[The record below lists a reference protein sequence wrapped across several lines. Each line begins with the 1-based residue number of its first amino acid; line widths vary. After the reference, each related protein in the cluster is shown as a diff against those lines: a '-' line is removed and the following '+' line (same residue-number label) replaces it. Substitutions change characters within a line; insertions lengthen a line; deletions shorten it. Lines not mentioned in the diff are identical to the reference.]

1 MSSTLFLLNAIAIT
15 VLLVFQ
21 FQPDS
26 HAVQAAANVSQY
38 TQRQAPQLAVMN
50 SQTGVGMETR
60 VTQKQS
66 PAPAATPRAA
76 SWVF

>member
-26 HAVQAAANVSQY
+26 RAAQGTVNVSQY